1 MSRLFPVAATLA
13 VVAAGFGAG
22 CMAPARLNLAN
33 AAPISQPPP
42 ASAPGTT
49 IVACAPI
56 EDKRLDPEV
65 LGLVGGRP
73 FSASEVSSWVLR
85 SLTGLTS
92 RSFSVRPAAG
102 VENAPVTLRPR
113 LLKVYVDS
121 IRGTKTA
128 VVVLEVAFVEAS
140 GREATLIYRGQHAG
154 INWGSD
160 EAEVTSALQK
170 ALGKCADQLRVD
182 LDAQLARIA
191 PRT

>member
-1 MSRLFPVAATLA
+1 MTRLFSTAAATLA

-22 CMAPARLNLAN
+22 CVAPARLNLAN
-33 AAPISQPPP
+33 AAPISQAPV
-42 ASAPGTT
+42 SAPGTT

-73 FSASEVSSWVLR
+73 FSASEVSGWVLR

-92 RSFSVRPAAG
+92 RSFSVRPAAS
-102 VENAPVTLRPR
+102 VENPPVTLRPR

-128 VVVLEVAFVEAS
+128 VVVLEVAFIEAS
-140 GREATLIYRGQHAG
+140 GREATLLYRGQHAG

-160 EAEVTSALQK
+160 EAEVTAALQK
-170 ALGKCADQLRVD
+170 ALGKCADQLRID
-182 LDAQLARIA
+182 LDAQLARIV